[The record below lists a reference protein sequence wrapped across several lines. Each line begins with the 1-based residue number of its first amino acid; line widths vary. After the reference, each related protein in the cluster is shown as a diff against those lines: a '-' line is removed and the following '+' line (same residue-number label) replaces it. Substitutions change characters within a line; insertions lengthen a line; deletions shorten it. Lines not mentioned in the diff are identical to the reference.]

1 MNRLMSSRGRRQAAL
16 TGDAAGLPRRPRAE
30 RPARHDEGEQFYMA
44 DVVERCSH
52 AANWRACATSTR
64 PTGASCCNLSV
75 VAATPWPSTGAGLSF
90 SACATAASRR
100 GECVAGWG
108 ANPSPLPVAA
118 LLKLG
123 LLAGTRWRVM
133 DKLTD
138 GRPAAR
144 QAAPLWP
151 DL

>member
-108 ANPSPLPVAA
+108 GKPEPAPRGRAA
-118 LLKLG
+118 QARIA
-123 LLAGTRWRVM
+123 AGTRWRVM
-133 DKLTD
+133 DKLTG
-138 GRPAAR
+138 GRPAES
-144 QAAPLWP
+144 QAVPLW
-151 DL
+151 LEL